1 MNEDEDLELQ
11 ALQRRLEDAF
21 QTTRPR
27 AGFEDELWSKMQA
40 RRPVW
45 SRAYEFVSG
54 FIASIR
60 EAPAV
65 PAAALA
71 VVLVVAL
78 GIGIIARSGVH
89 FGAGGGSTTSGEAP
103 AQAALGSRY
112 AGTFGRL
119 PVPAAAATNV
129 PPKVANPSNDTGAG
143 SSYAFAYTGPVN
155 LEWAG
160 QFTVSLTNAPV
171 YRYFEPSAADAN
183 QFASSIGASRQ
194 AGGPAI
200 LGTYAGSGFVLAVSG
215 TNLAQVREPF
225 YDISPDRSKLPAPG
239 PTPVDTAN
247 AFLAAHSLVPMW
259 PYTVATANA
268 ADVVRVLYL
277 RQFDLPDG
285 GHAYLVDRTGERYG
299 IEVDLRNGQ
308 PLQAFGP
315 MLLYLDVAVYPIIS
329 GDQAV
334 RFALATSLNSSA
346 SNVPTVRLTSVELVY
361 ALATAGDQSFYEP
374 VFLFSGTFTQ
384 NGATYVKRV
393 IVPAVGPQ

>member
-1 MNEDEDLELQ
+1 MNDDEDLELH
-11 ALQRRLEDAF
+11 ALQRRLDDAF

-40 RRPVW
+40 RRRVW
-45 SRAYEFVSG
+45 SRAAEFVSG

-65 PAAALA
+65 PAAAVA

-78 GIGIIARSGVH
+78 GIGIIARSGAH
-89 FGAGGGSTTSGEAP
+89 FGAGGASTTSGEAP

-119 PVPAAAATNV
+119 PVPAAVATGA
-129 PPKVANPSNDTGAG
+129 PPKVANPSNDTGGGLA
-143 SSYAFAYTGPVN
+143 YANAYTGPVN

-160 QFTVSLTNAPV
+160 QFTVGLTNAPV

-183 QFASSIGASRQ
+183 QFATSIGASPQ
-194 AGGPAI
+194 SGS
-200 LGTYAGSGFVLAVSG
+200 YAGNGFVLAVAG
-215 TNLAQVREPF
+215 TSPAFVREPS
-225 YDISPDRSKLPAPG
+225 YDITPDRSKLPAPG
-239 PTPVDTAN
+239 PTPIDTAN
-247 AFLAAHSLVPMW
+247 AFLAAHGLVPMW
-259 PYTVATANA
+259 PYTVTTANA

-277 RQFDLPDG
+277 RQFDLPG
-285 GHAYLVDRTGERYG
+285 GGRAYLVDRTGERYG
-299 IEVDLRNGQ
+299 IEVDLRSGQ

-315 MLLYLDVAVYPIIS
+315 VLLYLDVAVYPIIPA
-329 GDQAV
+329 DQAV
-334 RFALATSLNSSA
+334 RSALATSANSAA

-361 ALATAGDQSFYEP
+361 ALAVGGEQSYYEP

-384 NGATYVKRV
+384 NGVAYTKRV
-393 IVPAVGPQ
+393 IVPAVGAQ

>member
-1 MNEDEDLELQ
+1 
-11 ALQRRLEDAF
+11 
-21 QTTRPR
+21 
-27 AGFEDELWSKMQA
+27 
-40 RRPVW
+40 
-45 SRAYEFVSG
+45 
-54 FIASIR
+54 
-60 EAPAV
+60 V
-65 PAAALA
+65 PAAAVA

-89 FGAGGGSTTSGEAP
+89 FGAGGASTTSGEAP
-103 AQAALGSRY
+103 ARAALGSRY

-119 PVPAAAATNV
+119 PVPAAAATNA

-143 SSYAFAYTGPVN
+143 SSYANAYAGPVN

-171 YRYFEPSAADAN
+171 YRYFEPSSADVD
-183 QFASSIGASRQ
+183 QFATSIGAPRRS
-194 AGGPAI
+194 GS
-200 LGTYAGSGFVLAVSG
+200 YAGNGFVLGVYG
-215 TNLAQVREPF
+215 TSSALSREPS
-225 YDISPDRSKLPAPG
+225 YAITPDRSKLPAPG
-239 PTPVDTAN
+239 PTLVDTAN
-247 AFLAAHSLVPMW
+247 AFLTAHGLVPMW
-259 PYTVATANA
+259 PYTVTTTQI

-277 RQFDLPDG
+277 RQFDLPGG

-308 PLQAFGP
+308 PLQALGP
-315 MLLYLDVAVYPIIS
+315 MPLYLDVAVYPIIS

-334 RFALATSLNSSA
+334 RFVLATSPNSSA

-384 NGATYVKRV
+384 NGVTYVKRV

>member
-1 MNEDEDLELQ
+1 MNDDEDLELQ
-11 ALQRRLEDAF
+11 ALQRRLDDAF

-40 RRPVW
+40 HRPLW
-45 SRAYEFVSG
+45 SRVGDFFSG
-54 FIASIR
+54 LGVSIR

-65 PAAALA
+65 PAAAVA

-89 FGAGGGSTTSGEAP
+89 FGAGGASTTSSEAP

-119 PVPAAAATNV
+119 PVPAAAAGTNA
-129 PPKVANPSNDTGAG
+129 PPKVANPSNDTGGGLA
-143 SSYAFAYTGPVN
+143 YANAYAGPVN
-155 LEWAG
+155 LVWAG

-171 YRYFEPSAADAN
+171 YRYFEPSSADAD
-183 QFASSIGASRQ
+183 QFATSIGASRQ
-194 AGGPAI
+194 SGS
-200 LGTYAGSGFVLAVSG
+200 YAGNGFVLAVGG
-215 TNLAQVREPF
+215 TSRAFVREPS
-225 YDISPDRSKLPAPG
+225 YAITPDRSKLPPPG
-239 PTPVDTAN
+239 ATPVETAN
-247 AFLAAHSLVPMW
+247 AFLTAHGLAPMW
-259 PYTVATANA
+259 PYTVITTQI
-268 ADVVRVLYL
+268 ADVVRVLYV
-277 RQFDLPDG
+277 RQFDLPGG
-285 GHAYLVDRTGERYG
+285 GHAYLVDPTGERYG

-308 PLQAFGP
+308 PLQASGP

-334 RFALATSLNSSA
+334 RSALATSANSA
-346 SNVPTVRLTSVELVY
+346 AFNVPTVRLTSVELVY
-361 ALATAGDQSFYEP
+361 ALAIAADHSFYEP

-384 NGATYVKRV
+384 NGIAYVKRV

>member
-225 YDISPDRSKLPAPG
+225 YDISPDPSKLPAPG

-259 PYTVATANA
+259 PYTVTTANA

-277 RQFDLPDG
+277 RQFDLPNG

-334 RFALATSLNSSA
+334 RSALATSANSSA
-346 SNVPTVRLTSVELVY
+346 SNVPTARLTSVELVY
-361 ALATAGDQSFYEP
+361 ALAIAGDQSFYEP

-384 NGATYVKRV
+384 NGVTYVKRV

>member
-11 ALQRRLEDAF
+11 ALQRRLDDAF

-45 SRAYEFVSG
+45 SRAAEFVSG

-65 PAAALA
+65 PAAAVA

-89 FGAGGGSTTSGEAP
+89 FGAGGASTTSSGAP

-119 PVPAAAATNV
+119 PVPAAAATSA
-129 PPKVANPSNDTGAG
+129 PSKVANPSNDTGGGLA
-143 SSYAFAYTGPVN
+143 YANAYAGPVN

-171 YRYFEPSAADAN
+171 YRYFEPSTGDAD
-183 QFASSIGASRQ
+183 QFATSIGASRRS
-194 AGGPAI
+194 GS
-200 LGTYAGSGFVLAVSG
+200 YAGNGFVLAVNGSSPAS
-215 TNLAQVREPF
+215 LMREPS
-225 YDISPDRSKLPAPG
+225 YAITPDRSTLPAPG

-259 PYTVATANA
+259 PYTVTTAGA
-268 ADVVRVLYL
+268 ADFLRVLYL
-277 RQFDLPDG
+277 RQFDLPGG

-308 PLQAFGP
+308 PLQALGP
-315 MLLYLDVAVYPIIS
+315 IPLYLDVAVYPIIS

-334 RFALATSLNSSA
+334 RSALATSANSSA

-361 ALATAGDQSFYEP
+361 ALAIAGDHSFYEP

-384 NGATYVKRV
+384 NGVTYTKRV

>member
-11 ALQRRLEDAF
+11 ALQRRLDDAF

-27 AGFEDELWSKMQA
+27 VGFEDELWSKMQA
-40 RRPVW
+40 RRPLW
-45 SRAYEFVSG
+45 SQLSEFFSG
-54 FIASIR
+54 LVGSIR

-65 PAAALA
+65 PAAAVA

-89 FGAGGGSTTSGEAP
+89 FGAGGASSTSSQAP
-103 AQAALGSRY
+103 AEAALGSRY

-119 PVPAAAATNV
+119 PVPAAAATNA
-129 PPKVANPSNDTGAG
+129 PPKVANPSYNTTGGAADAGAYAG
-143 SSYAFAYTGPVN
+143 SVN
-155 LEWAG
+155 LLWAG
-160 QFTVSLTNAPV
+160 QLSVRMTNAPV
-171 YRYFEPSAADAN
+171 YRYFEPSPAEAD
-183 QFASSIGASRQ
+183 QFATSIGASRQ
-194 AGGPAI
+194 SGS
-200 LGTYAGSGFVLAVSG
+200 YAGNGFVLAVSG
-215 TNLAQVREPF
+215 TSPAFAREPS
-225 YDISPDRSKLPAPG
+225 YAITPDRSRLPAPG
-239 PTPVDTAN
+239 PTPIDTGN
-247 AFLAAHSLVPMW
+247 AFLAVHGLVPMW
-259 PYTVATANA
+259 PYTVTTMQI

-277 RQFDLPDG
+277 RQFDLPVG

-308 PLQAFGP
+308 PLQALGP
-315 MLLYLDVAVYPIIS
+315 MPLYLDVAVYPIIS

-334 RFALATSLNSSA
+334 RSALATSANSSA

-361 ALATAGDQSFYEP
+361 ALAIAGDHSFYEP

-384 NGATYVKRV
+384 NGVTYTKRV